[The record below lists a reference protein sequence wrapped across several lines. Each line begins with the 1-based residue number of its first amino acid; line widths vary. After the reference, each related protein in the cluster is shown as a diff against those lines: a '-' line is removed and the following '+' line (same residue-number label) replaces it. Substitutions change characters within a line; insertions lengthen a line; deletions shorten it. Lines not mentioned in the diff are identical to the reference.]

1 VADRRACRAAAPPRP
16 PRPPPAAHAAA
27 APPAAQAAAARP
39 PAGPRRRRH
48 PRGAAPRL
56 TPQLAALL
64 LCLLGTLALAARRRA
79 AAAPPPRTEIVAA
92 CKGRHATLA
101 AALASWLAV
110 RGAARA
116 TLVDWDSAPPL
127 AEALPP
133 ALRADPRLRLV
144 RAEGQPRFVLSWA
157 ANLAASLAPRG
168 PRSYMLK
175 VDCDVALGPDF
186 VEAHAGALAGGSA
199 FVAGNWS
206 TAGAD
211 ANARHLNGL
220 LYVAVDAFNAVGGY
234 DERIQGYGYEDSEL
248 VERLVEAGGLAA
260 APLAPSTARHLPHGD
275 AERTALTQGGGG
287 APLARPDYST
297 TLNRLLAERVA
308 PRWSAAAA
316 PRARFAVRWARRG
329 RRAAV
334 AAAAAPDAVARL
346 APGGAPP
353 PDQRTLVPRA
363 ALETAQRDAAWESL
377 LRLPG
382 FHSPETLET
391 LPGALAE
398 RLVDSHF
405 RAAPRR
411 LLVAHLQHGLAN
423 RLRALASAVAL
434 AAAAGRHL
442 RVICPRDAH
451 FDAPLGDLLD
461 LSASGLDDVWETFH
475 PGEMDMFDFDVY
487 DYMGFLPGG
496 GAGGRYRQI
505 NAASPRH
512 VYVKSAYFLNASALG
527 EGAEGAALRSLRP
540 APAVAA
546 LMDAAPLPRER
557 FVVGVHVRGR
567 DPRGELP
574 GVDAARAYP
583 EAAEL
588 VARRSVSGDVGRF
601 AAEMRRQTRAH
612 PGTLFFLTAD
622 APDAVER
629 LAAEFGD
636 AEVARLPGGGGACA
650 DRSPRCLRLALA
662 DLLLLSMAD
671 CLLGSPWSTFS
682 EVAQLYG
689 GLGDDDALWAGTDF

>member
-1 VADRRACRAAAPPRP
+1 
-16 PRPPPAAHAAA
+16 
-27 APPAAQAAAARP
+27 
-39 PAGPRRRRH
+39 
-48 PRGAAPRL
+48 
-56 TPQLAALL
+56 
-64 LCLLGTLALAARRRA
+64 
-79 AAAPPPRTEIVAA
+79 
-92 CKGRHATLA
+92 
-101 AALASWLAV
+101 
-110 RGAARA
+110 
-116 TLVDWDSAPPL
+116 
-127 AEALPP
+127 
-133 ALRADPRLRLV
+133 
-144 RAEGQPRFVLSWA
+144 VLSWA
-157 ANLAASLAPRG
+157 ANLAASLVPRG
-168 PRSYMLK
+168 PRSYLLK

-186 VEAHAGALAGGSA
+186 VEAHACALAGGGV

-206 TAGAD
+206 AAGAD

-220 LYVAVDAFNAVGGY
+220 LYVAVDAFNKVGGY

-248 VERLVEAGGLAA
+248 AERLVEVGGLAA
-260 APLAPSTARHLPHGD
+260 APLAESTARHLPHGD
-275 AERTALTQGGGG
+275 AERTALTQDNNGG

-308 PRWSAAAA
+308 PRWSAAA
-316 PRARFAVRWARRG
+316 PRARFAVRWGRRGG
-329 RRAAV
+329 RRAA
-334 AAAAAPDAVARL
+334 AAPGAVARP

-353 PDQRTLVPRA
+353 PDQRALVPRA

-423 RLRALASAVAL
+423 RLRALASAAAL

-442 RVICPRDAH
+442 RVVCPRDAH
-451 FDAPLGDLLD
+451 FDASLGDLLD

-487 DYMGFLPGG
+487 DYMAFRPGG
-496 GAGGRYRQI
+496 AAGGRYRQI
-505 NAASPRH
+505 DAASPRH
-512 VYVKSAYFLNASALG
+512 VYVKSAYFLNASALS
-527 EGAEGAALRSLRP
+527 EGAEGAALRRLRP

-588 VARRSVSGDVGRF
+588 VAQRRVGGDAGRF
-601 AAEMRRQTRAH
+601 AAEMRRQARVH
-612 PGTLFFLTAD
+612 PGALFFLAAD
-622 APDAVER
+622 SPGAVDG

-636 AEVARLPGGGGACA
+636 ADVARLPGGGGACA

-671 CLLGSPWSTFS
+671 LLLGSPWSTFS